1 MQINELR
8 SRINAINDEM
18 LSLFLQRMELS
29 KQIAEIK
36 RENNLPVF
44 DRAREREVLESMTEN
59 AGDMQEYVSAF
70 FQKVMELSRDYQN
83 GLRE

>member
-44 DRAREREVLESMTEN
+44 DRAREREVLESMTEK

-70 FQKVMELSRDYQN
+70 FQKVMEISRDYQN